1 MTAARILS
9 GQDEADD
16 IHQRLQ
22 VEVASLGSTTYQPGL
37 AIIQVGNRRDSN
49 VDINMKIKAAQEIG
63 IQVKHLQLPR

>member
-1 MTAARILS
+1 MTAASALS
-9 GQDEADD
+9 GKDEADD

-22 VEVASLGSTTYQPGL
+22 VEVGSLGSTYQPGL
-37 AIIQVGNRRDSN
+37 AIIQVGNRHDCN

>member
-1 MTAARILS
+1 MTAASALS
-9 GQDEADD
+9 GKDEADD

-22 VEVASLGSTTYQPGL
+22 VEVASLGSTYQPGL
-37 AIIQVGNRRDSN
+37 AIIQVGNRHDSN